1 MAPSRESPPTCQ
13 QLWALCRRTVS
24 CHVYESNRNEI
35 EGASHGGAFRKLALF
50 GLNHDKLLLFGLGGR
65 ITGGAP
71 RVQRRPK
78 RQF

>member
-1 MAPSRESPPTCQ
+1 M
-13 QLWALCRRTVS
+13 
-24 CHVYESNRNEI
+24 YESNRNEI